1 MFQKLKPIDGTAAAA
16 TDHGKKSNQST
27 VETTAMTPDNSPNT
41 PSSSSSSDVEL
52 DGLQRASQNPS
63 TSYSPRPATAP
74 GAGFSSFPTA
84 RPATGTQ
91 GSEFRGTGDGR
102 KLVIGEGINISGE
115 IDACNHLVVEGQ
127 VEASLKGANILDIAE
142 SGVFFGSVEINEG
155 TVAGRF
161 EGDLK
166 VDGRLTI
173 RSTGVIIGS
182 LSYRELAVES
192 GATIEGKITPLN
204 GKASVRSGSS
214 STSSKSS
221 SSQQSGK
228 RPNNDTELPFATKA
242 AS

>member
-1 MFQKLKPIDGTAAAA
+1 MFQKLKPIDGSDAAAA
-16 TDHGKKSNQST
+16 KDQGKTPNNAT
-27 VETTAMTPDNSPNT
+27 AETKPMTPENT
-41 PSSSSSSDVEL
+41 QPSSSTDVEL
-52 DGLQRASQNPS
+52 DGLQSRSQNPS
-63 TSYSPRPATAP
+63 TNYSPRPATTS
-74 GAGFSSFPTA
+74 AGFSSFPTA
-84 RPATGTQ
+84 RPTGAPTSGEYRAT
-91 GSEFRGTGDGR
+91 TGEGR

-182 LSYRELAVES
+182 LSYRELAVEA

-204 GKASVRSGSS
+204 GKASVRSSS
-214 STSSKSS
+214 SSSKTSSS
-221 SSQQSGK
+221 SSQQSSK

>member
-1 MFQKLKPIDGTAAAA
+1 MN
-16 TDHGKKSNQST
+16 TDNNQ
-27 VETTAMTPDNSPNT
+27 
-41 PSSSSSSDVEL
+41 SSSSSSDVEL
-52 DGLQRASQNPS
+52 DGLQRASQNPN
-63 TSYSPRPATAP
+63 TSYSPRPATTSS
-74 GAGFSSFPTA
+74 AGFSSFPTA
-84 RPATGTQ
+84 RPQSSTSPSGEYRTT
-91 GSEFRGTGDGR
+91 SSSDGR

-166 VDGRLTI
+166 VDGRLTV

-204 GKASVRSGSS
+204 SKASVRTSS
-214 STSSKSS
+214 SSSSKSS
-221 SSQQSGK
+221 SSSTTSSNTNQTK
-228 RPNNDTELPFATKA
+228 RSSSDNELPFATKA